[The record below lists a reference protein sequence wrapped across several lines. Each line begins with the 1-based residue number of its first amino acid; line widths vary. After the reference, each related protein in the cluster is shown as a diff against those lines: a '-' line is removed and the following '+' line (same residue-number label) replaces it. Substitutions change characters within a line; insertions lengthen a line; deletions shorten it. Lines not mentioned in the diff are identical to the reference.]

1 MFKFPSTTYVHKEL
15 KVQDIFKRMGV
26 DPAFKRQCSGIKS
39 ILLENVLN
47 PKRMN
52 IASKEL
58 KELYV
63 FLVLTD
69 TEIPNEFFQKLD
81 RLINPSIQTLYCIQS
96 GTVIRYV
103 TAFRHKGGG
112 NLSLA
117 RYIKTDWMTQPRDEE
132 IPVVDSLDGIYLLI
146 LSSFNKYPA
155 FQSESISEYC
165 SRIARLDELDSS
177 IEKQQKL
184 VDNEVQS
191 KKRIEFNAK
200 LKLLKK
206 ERDELLNER
215 RQEYG
220 KIAQNVAEY
229 SR

>member
-96 GTVIRYV
+96 GPVIRYV

-117 RYIKTDWMTQPRDEE
+117 RYIKTDWMTQPIEVE
-132 IPVVDSLDGIYLLI
+132 IPLVDSLDLIYLRI
-146 LSSFNKYPA
+146 LSNFCQYKP
-155 FQSESISEYC
+155 FKDED
-165 SRIARLDELDSS
+165 IANYVARTTTIKKLDEE
-177 IEKQQKL
+177 IENLEKAIMK
-184 VDNEVQS
+184 EVQS
-191 KKRIEFNAK
+191 KKKFEFNAQ
-200 LKLLKK
+200 LRLKK
-206 ERDELLNER
+206 AERESLTDEGR
-215 RQEYG
+215 YQHG
-220 KIAQNVAEY
+220 KITQMLKEY
-229 SR
+229 SE